1 MEQKKDPFPRQVSV
15 FPGRNVS
22 EQESSKGRCAKGPS
36 RHVHIWSQHSA
47 HSWHGKEVL
56 GRRHGLHAAM
66 AAGSVN
72 KSSLVSVAWLFA
84 VSLCIR
90 LPCVINA
97 QMFFFFFLFPF
108 L

>member
-1 MEQKKDPFPRQVSV
+1 MKLFLKNSLSSTLLTMLIFLVRNYLQEMEQKKDPFPRQVSV

-72 KSSLVSVAWLFA
+72 KSSLVSVA
-84 VSLCIR
+84 
-90 LPCVINA
+90 
-97 QMFFFFFLFPF
+97 
-108 L
+108 